1 MAGPPSQR
9 AHPRARLPA
18 AFVSKRGEVGYFSL
32 PARLV
37 EPRTTTCRAYASKR
51 VNTGGYKVLCRWLG
65 TDPTDRH
72 DAHRHRRHGR
82 DQRAGAV
89 RREQGDPGVAVLED
103 RRLRRH
109 WRRLAVLYV
118 SNRQTTS
125 GLQYDPRWD
134 AVVEGYFPSAVTKAN
149 DPDGR
154 ADQIEHALTPVASR
168 LEELGYTARINR
180 SPNGA

>member
-1 MAGPPSQR
+1 MTPIDTGVMVVTSQR
-9 AHPRARLPA
+9 VL
-18 AFVSKRGEVGYFSL
+18 FVGNKATREWLFSKIVGYDD
-32 PARLV
+32 
-37 EPRTTTCRAYASKR
+37 
-51 VNTGGYKVLCRWLG
+51 TGGASLFIN
-65 TDPTDRH
+65 
-72 DAHRHRRHGR
+72 
-82 DQRAGAV
+82 
-89 RREQGDPGVAVLED
+89 
-103 RRLRRH
+103 
-109 WRRLAVLYV
+109 V

-134 AVVEGYFPSAVTKAN
+134 AVVEGYFLSAVTKAN